1 MTYCDGSLGADGRG
15 QNITGCSSRTIPFSF
30 NATEALLRDVPYD
43 TSLAALGWPDAI
55 TGDFR
60 AFALTTRTMSV
71 LYCMG
76 AAMAGAGIMARL
88 GLEIAEKPRRR
99 LAEGSLFLV
108 RCSPIAVTL
117 VVTGCSHELWTG
129 QLYESRHRI
138 DYRERHVV
146 RIRCPHQLPREG
158 VRRDG
163 AVRAEIPGDVVDSG
177 RAAAGGQCSQPCVSD
192 REPGGNRNRGSEGSG
207 GAMT

>member
-1 MTYCDGSLGADGRG
+1 
-15 QNITGCSSRTIPFSF
+15 
-30 NATEALLRDVPYD
+30 LRDVPYD

-60 AFALTTRTMSV
+60 AFALTTHTMSV

-108 RCSPIAVTL
+108 RCSPIAVAL
-117 VVTGCSHELWTG
+117 LWQDADTSYG
-129 QLYESRHRI
+129 QASFTSLGIASIIASVMSFEFVALINYH
-138 DYRERHVV
+138 
-146 RIRCPHQLPREG
+146 G
-158 VRRDG
+158 K
-163 AVRAEIPGDVVDSG
+163 
-177 RAAAGGQCSQPCVSD
+177 
-192 REPGGNRNRGSEGSG
+192 GSG
-207 GAMT
+207 VTAQYGRKFLGMSWTAVVLLLAGSVLSLVFPVGSQEGTGTGAAKVVEEP

>member
-15 QNITGCSSRTIPFSF
+15 RNITGCSSRTIPFSF
-30 NATEALLRDVPYD
+30 NPTEALLRDVPYD

-60 AFALTTRTMSV
+60 AFALTTHTMSV

-108 RCSPIAVTL
+108 RCSPIAVALLLPDADT
-117 VVTGCSHELWTG
+117 SYG
-129 QLYESRHRI
+129 QASFTSLGIASIIASVMSFEFVALINYH
-138 DYRERHVV
+138 
-146 RIRCPHQLPREG
+146 G
-158 VRRDG
+158 K
-163 AVRAEIPGDVVDSG
+163 
-177 RAAAGGQCSQPCVSD
+177 
-192 REPGGNRNRGSEGSG
+192 GSG
-207 GAMT
+207 VTAQYGGKFLGMSWTAVVLLLAGSVLSLVFPVGSQEGTGTGAAKVVEEP